1 MYIRVITCQ
10 YYRSKNIIICKS
22 LSFNTLRGRT
32 SILRRWAR
40 SQLSS
45 DTFGKP
51 LVEVSL
57 LTVDLPVLLLLQVD
71 RPPLVVGHESILD
84 LGTEVAAPQGGD
96 HFADGRVRVGL
107 GVADDFRF
115 KVLPVA
121 LGWTV
126 LLERALE
133 PLQQGRIDRD

>member
-57 LTVDLPVLLLLQVD
+57 LTVDLPVLLLLNIA
-71 RPPLVVGHESILD
+71 RAPLVVGEEGILKV
-84 LGTEVAAPQGGD
+84 VAELSLLDGGY
-96 HFADGRVRVGL
+96 HLADECV
-107 GVADDFRF
+107 
-115 KVLPVA
+115 
-121 LGWTV
+121 
-126 LLERALE
+126 
-133 PLQQGRIDRD
+133 

>member
-1 MYIRVITCQ
+1 MYIRVITVQ

-22 LSFNTLRGRT
+22 LSFNILRGRT

-57 LTVDLPVLLLLQVD
+57 LTVDLPVLLLLYVD
-71 RPPLVVGHESILD
+71 RSPLVVGHESILD
-84 LGTEVAAPQGGD
+84 LCTKVAPPEGGD
-96 HFADGRVRVGL
+96 NFADGRVRLSL
-107 GVADDFRF
+107 GVSADREEDVGRYQQH
-115 KVLPVA
+115 PCNINQQ
-121 LGWTV
+121 
-126 LLERALE
+126 LLTSS
-133 PLQQGRIDRD
+133 D